1 MAPLIAI
8 ARCRK
13 LPDYEEA
20 IRRAGGEPWVIDQ
33 SDAPAD
39 VVRKAA
45 GILLAGG
52 GDVDPAIYRE
62 PAHAAFDAAEPG
74 RDVYEIELIRHAGDA
89 DVPML
94 AICRGI

>member
-20 IRRAGGEPWVIDQ
+20 IRRAGGEPWVVDA
-33 SDAPAD
+33 STAPAE

-62 PAHAAFDAAEPG
+62 GAHSSFDAAEPG
-74 RDVYEIELIRHAGDA
+74 RDAYEIELVRRAGDT
-89 DVPML
+89 DLPML